1 MGNTQALPGV
11 AVTGDAA
18 AAPEQHEV
26 IYQRALRRIAALD
39 ETWQEAVRGVGVSA
53 GSAAPEEPPAA
64 AAAAVAVPVVP
75 APVPA
80 PAVAPARL
88 GPAAVPALPA
98 LPRAPVT
105 ATAEI
110 TAIAA
115 DGPEEAVLARAAAP
129 RWRRSLAS

>member
-1 MGNTQALPGV
+1 MGNTQALPGA
-11 AVTGDAA
+11 AVTRDAA

-26 IYQRALRRIAALD
+26 IYEQALRRIAALD
-39 ETWQEAVRGVGVSA
+39 ETWQEAVRGVAVPA
-53 GSAAPEEPPAA
+53 EPAAPETP
-64 AAAAVAVPVVP
+64 AAVATVVP
-75 APVPA
+75 PA
-80 PAVAPARL
+80 PRV
-88 GPAAVPALPA
+88 GPAAVPALPS

-115 DGPEEAVLARAAAP
+115 GDTEEAVLARAAAP

>member
-1 MGNTQALPGV
+1 MGNTQALPGA

-26 IYQRALRRIAALD
+26 IYEQALRRIAALD
-39 ETWQEAVRGVGVSA
+39 ETWQEAVRGVAVPA
-53 GSAAPEEPPAA
+53 EPAVPEAP
-64 AAAAVAVPVVP
+64 AAVATVAVVVP
-75 APVPA
+75 PA
-80 PAVAPARL
+80 PRL
-88 GPAAVPALPA
+88 GQAAAPALPP
-98 LPRAPVT
+98 LPRPPVT

-115 DGPEEAVLARAAAP
+115 GDTEEAVLARAAAP